1 MHLTDNQSF
10 ILHACI
16 HICIHTV
23 RTCTYVFVC
32 VYLCEKYCF
41 VAPNVAAISFTQLT
55 YSFKEDSNIAQPVLL
70 LSNPLTT
77 DITIEVV
84 DREGTATGE
93 FKLEAT

>member
-1 MHLTDNQSF
+1 MHAYIYVY
-10 ILHACI
+10 ILYVH
-16 HICIHTV
+16 V
-23 RTCTYVFVC
+23 RTYLFV
-32 VYLCEKYCF
+32 YNIILCEKYCF
-41 VAPNVAAISFTQLT
+41 VAPNVAAISFTQLM

-93 FKLEAT
+93 FKVDAT